1 MNGMIVLGLVLL
13 VLVVVLSVAIV
24 VSNPAV
30 VELSIFNA
38 SVPVTMSGVYFTGAG
53 ALLVT
58 LLGLLLI
65 QQGVVR
71 SRKHRRQLQAIDAAP
86 RPIPASPPAPGRP
99 GPSADP
105 VVPSN
110 PTSPPVAPVG
120 PTEVSAPAPG
130 PLEPALLVETERS
143 AADDPPR

>member
-13 VLVVVLSVAIV
+13 VLVVALSVAIV

-71 SRKHRRQLQAIDAAP
+71 SRKQRRQLQAIDAAP

-99 GPSADP
+99 GPSVDP

-110 PTSPPVAPVG
+110 PTPPPVASVG